1 MAQQEDKPFNTGS
14 LREITDLYES
24 GEISYG
30 KMVDLLN
37 EIDLKN
43 ILIYLNKPNKWKQN
57 R

>member
-24 GEISYG
+24 GDISYG

-37 EIDLKN
+37 EIA
-43 ILIYLNKPNKWKQN
+43 IKWHKQQIMLLTPTK
-57 R
+57 